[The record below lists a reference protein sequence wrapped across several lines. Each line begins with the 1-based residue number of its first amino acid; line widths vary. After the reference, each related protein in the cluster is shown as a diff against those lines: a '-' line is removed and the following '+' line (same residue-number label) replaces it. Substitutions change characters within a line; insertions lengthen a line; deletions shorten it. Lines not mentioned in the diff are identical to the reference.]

1 MEARDELRYQMLR
14 SLCDREN
21 YLEPFD
27 YGSIELVERLIN
39 DLTSLKKRFQKYKEN
54 IVELNKKN
62 DYLILGINAY
72 KIQNMELFK
81 ENNELHSEIINLNN
95 QLTFRGIDIEFNKL
109 KDDKSSLHFLLSQA
123 NKKIE
128 ILYQLLSES
137 KKKYIELIQNLYKR
151 NVDSPKMLD
160 EVVKDYKVKLDP
172 KIFDY
177 DKYEKDLE
185 LELKNL
191 TEPTDTNYNNN
202 NKNTLNKNFSFLEEK
217 CKNLEFELKNKTKEN
232 EILKKTFYGDNNSD
246 KQVMIDYLQSKIK
259 NERTK
264 YENYINYTLKEN
276 KKLKE
281 RQQKLIDE
289 RNRRRNLF
297 STDSTN
303 LKTSF
308 NINNY
313 KKKEVVNN
321 GKNKFKNN
329 YNNKYNSNSTFRT
342 TKKYKKLY
350 LENV

>member
-54 IVELNKKN
+54 IVELNNKN

-276 KKLKE
+276 KKLKD

-297 STDSTN
+297 STDSTY
-303 LKTSF
+303 LKNSF

-321 GKNKFKNN
+321 GKNKVKNN

>member
-54 IVELNKKN
+54 IVELNNKN

-276 KKLKE
+276 KKLKD